1 MIKKYAYGHWV
12 YYACLTASEGRT
24 QVIDKKGQ
32 FMVNNKRLVSD
43 SSTLKQITIHTD
55 TTIGQRRN
63 KNSTHEHVSRA
74 VKQNK
79 IETT

>member
-1 MIKKYAYGHWV
+1 MGIEYIMRVSQQVKDV
-12 YYACLTASEGRT
+12 T

>member
-1 MIKKYAYGHWV
+1 MAIE

-32 FMVNNKRLVSD
+32 FMINNKRLVSD

-55 TTIGQRRN
+55 KTIGQRRN